1 MLNIP
6 RQKVLE
12 RWDELPLSIREALF
26 SEEYD
31 DALERIGEGNS
42 LNEEQAEFLYTDV
55 GDVLRGFLK
64 PTELP
69 KMLEEDL
76 HIPPDIATLISEEV
90 RIKIFDP
97 LGSELTNVYK
107 PFSSTSSSFSS
118 KATPFILH
126 KHEEVVPMEGAHPS
140 AEFERP
146 VFYKEHTFQGT
157 QPSFEEPSVTA
168 RLEIG
173 GTPIISEKE
182 EPKSVETPREQER
195 VVHYSEL
202 RTPLNPFGGQ
212 QSSKNVL
219 DLSKKKD
226 KTSEDG
232 GPHLEGNVVDL
243 S

>member
-1 MLNIP
+1 MNKKDDPKEKDSIAFKQLKKQSEKIIQNVVDSIKRGDPTNKGIIKMLNIP

-97 LGSELTNVYK
+97 FGSE
-107 PFSSTSSSFSS
+107 
-118 KATPFILH
+118 
-126 KHEEVVPMEGAHPS
+126 
-140 AEFERP
+140 
-146 VFYKEHTFQGT
+146 
-157 QPSFEEPSVTA
+157 
-168 RLEIG
+168 
-173 GTPIISEKE
+173 
-182 EPKSVETPREQER
+182 
-195 VVHYSEL
+195 
-202 RTPLNPFGGQ
+202 
-212 QSSKNVL
+212 
-219 DLSKKKD
+219 
-226 KTSEDG
+226 
-232 GPHLEGNVVDL
+232 
-243 S
+243 